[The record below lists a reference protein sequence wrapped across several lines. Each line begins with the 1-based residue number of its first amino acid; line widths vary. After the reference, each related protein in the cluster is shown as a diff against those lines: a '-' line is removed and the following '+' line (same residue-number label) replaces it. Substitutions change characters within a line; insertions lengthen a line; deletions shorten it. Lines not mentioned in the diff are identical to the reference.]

1 MPWACPPP
9 GHFEQ
14 SIECAEVFGS
24 AAQAVDP
31 QPEAQACVARAQS
44 LLALGLADE
53 AVRRA
58 EQTVAVATLE
68 LSRSEAIWRHG
79 VLAWPT
85 GDRAIRPPGSSAPTR
100 RGAYQARADR
110 DHLPLERFA
119 AIAELRRGRWY

>member
-68 LSRSEAIWRHG
+68 LSRSEAIWCHG
-79 VLAWPT
+79 VLAPAHW
-85 GDRAIRPPGSSAPTR
+85 GQGNQAAGLASADEAWRLSGARRPRPSSP
-100 RGAYQARADR
+100 
-110 DHLPLERFA
+110 
-119 AIAELRRGRWY
+119 